1 MPVWAWIVISVVAVG
16 LVVAAGFAGV
26 YGAKAVRRRLLL
38 RLVVRVEAVEAAA
51 QALQDAV
58 AHLAGASDAE
68 LQAFAEHVDHVDRRV
83 LGDVRSRAALIADE
97 LDHMPLPKALIP
109 AAEAVADAAFVIARE
124 AGCVTDSDSGP
135 TALEHLG
142 DIELGLAKDYTVR
155 ARILVMGACD
165 LCGLEDTAVYGGG
178 LYL

>member
-1 MPVWAWIVISVVAVG
+1 LVGVA
-16 LVVAAGFAGV
+16 LVAAAGYAGV
-26 YGAKAVRRRLLL
+26 YGARVVQRRLLL
-38 RLVVRVEAVEAAA
+38 RLVVRLEAVEAAA

-68 LQAFAEHVDHVDRRV
+68 LEAFADHVDHVDRRV
-83 LGDVRSRAALIADE
+83 LGDVRSRAALIVDE
-97 LDHMPLPKALIP
+97 LDHMPLPKSLIP
-109 AAEAVADAAFVIARE
+109 AAEAVADAAFVIAQQ
-124 AGCVTDSDSGP
+124 AACVSDSDTGP
-135 TALEHLG
+135 LALEHLG

-155 ARILVMGACD
+155 ARILVTGACD